1 MFRKAITETHAEGND
16 LVALCD
22 VNESRLALSAGK
34 VPRKGNGVATYA
46 NGSPILVNPTSG
58 APVATGG
65 VPLTL
70 AMINDP
76 SSPLYAAPNAD
87 SGSITGAA
95 LRTALSTSNPLAAR
109 A

>member
-1 MFRKAITETHAEGND
+1 MLTFRFDPLIGDGHAIGPAPYFRIEGGE
-16 LVALCD
+16 L
-22 VNESRLALSAGK
+22 RAG
-34 VPRKGNGVATYA
+34 PDDRTVATYA

-95 LRTALSTSNPLAAR
+95 FIWLGAQ
-109 A
+109 